1 MLFSTLAG
9 QQQTADHSAIPDF
22 PTARASRPAYI
33 GNSQRHEKAVKEK
46 PALR

>member
-9 QQQTADHSAIPDF
+9 QQQTADHSAIADL

-33 GNSQRHEKAVKEK
+33 GQRHEKAVKEK